1 MHGNESGLIQRV
13 PRFYPGVSDHIGNGD
28 QRGVGGRVLVDVAPT
43 LPRGLARHSEL
54 DGNLRPGLAMSSGD
68 SDRLQLC
75 MFQRTAHCSDVRQCD
90 QRAITVARTIRMTTQ
105 PIPRLP
111 TFNPSVAERHGVRLP

>member
-1 MHGNESGLIQRV
+1 
-13 PRFYPGVSDHIGNGD
+13 
-28 QRGVGGRVLVDVAPT
+28 
-43 LPRGLARHSEL
+43 
-54 DGNLRPGLAMSSGD
+54 MSSGD

-111 TFNPSVAERHGVRLP
+111 TFIPSVAERHAVRLP